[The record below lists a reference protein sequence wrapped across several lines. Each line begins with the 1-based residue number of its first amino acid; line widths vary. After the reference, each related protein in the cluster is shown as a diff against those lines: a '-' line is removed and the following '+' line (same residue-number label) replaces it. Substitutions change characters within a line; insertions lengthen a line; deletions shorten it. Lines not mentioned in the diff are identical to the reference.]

1 MVKIEAVSQGD
12 PVDHQH
18 STGNFM
24 FDVTVKCDVGNGRD
38 ALSLSLVW
46 LQNQS
51 STSRPGDEVE
61 EFRLHDN

>member
-1 MVKIEAVSQGD
+1 
-12 PVDHQH
+12 
-18 STGNFM
+18 M
-24 FDVTVKCDVGNGRD
+24 FDVTIKCDVGNGRD